1 MSIKTKASL
10 STTRRRTGLSASN
23 LNDFVSGDAVFMQ
36 KISRALETVHENYG
50 YKAIQDCLTTN
61 EESGEAEVDL
71 DILCAMMDRSQAK
84 LKGECCAM
92 FFASKGIIG
101 SFMYLFGSI
110 LFGAV
115 TYFND
120 TISDTAK
127 AACGVLATSCYL
139 AGGILFIIA
148 AIEPYWHKT
157 LEINAVS
164 KEVYELKTRGDI
176 VKKLN
181 RKRNSD
187 NMIKAR
193 ISKFEID
200 TKSLLTPDE
209 AELAKQKNGKHS
221 ESSSDIFESVAETLS
236 PIDAI
241 EEDEDDEEEEEEQQN
256 INEIEANDIQLE
268 I

>member
-1 MSIKTKASL
+1 M
-10 STTRRRTGLSASN
+10 
-23 LNDFVSGDAVFMQ
+23 
-36 KISRALETVHENYG
+36 LE
-50 YKAIQDCLTTN
+50 
-61 EESGEAEVDL
+61 
-71 DILCAMMDRSQAK
+71 RSK
-84 LKGECCAM
+84 SKVKSECCSM
-92 FFASKGIIG
+92 FFASKSIIG
-101 SFMYLFGSI
+101 SFAYLMGSL

-115 TYFND
+115 AYFNNALSFE
-120 TISDTAK
+120 TRASLSIL
-127 AACGVLATSCYL
+127 GTSFYL

-148 AIEPYWHKT
+148 AIEPYWNKT

-164 KEVYELKTRGDI
+164 KEVYELKSRGDI

-241 EEDEDDEEEEEEQQN
+241 EEDEEDEEEEEEQQN